1 MSITAVISLSFN
13 VLFVEPVPAVR
24 VFYVL
29 TVDSALPRPSS
40 VCLVGHG
47 SRVCVW
53 CGGIVTVLI
62 FPRSCICVWLWFFQA
77 QWFSERSCL
86 RLSKS
91 FLLTLLPREKS
102 VTVVVGPVPDCSLI
116 KVNLQ
121 VNLHVLSHL
130 YLHFLG
136 LLSTVSVPHVFSM

>member
-1 MSITAVISLSFN
+1 MLAAVEVIFAHTASQ
-13 VLFVEPVPAVR
+13 
-24 VFYVL
+24 
-29 TVDSALPRPSS
+29 
-40 VCLVGHG
+40 G
-47 SRVCVW
+47 
-53 CGGIVTVLI
+53 
-62 FPRSCICVWLWFFQA
+62 
-77 QWFSERSCL
+77 
-86 RLSKS
+86 K
-91 FLLTLLPREKS
+91 KS